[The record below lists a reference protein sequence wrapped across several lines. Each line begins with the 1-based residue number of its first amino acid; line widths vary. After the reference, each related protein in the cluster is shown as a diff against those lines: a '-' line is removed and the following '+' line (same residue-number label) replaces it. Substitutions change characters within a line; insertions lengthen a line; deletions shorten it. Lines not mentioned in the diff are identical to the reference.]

1 MLYKYLFSILC
12 GHLNL
17 NKKNWI
23 WPVTS
28 QTDRLPVKPTDKPVQ
43 PAGKPVRTDCTVA
56 FEFKF
61 EFDRFRPVSGQ
72 TGPVGKLN
80 PSDRSVLALS
90 MTHTQFSSSIWQCCY
105 LCIQWFVLKNKTK
118 TMSNHLCT
126 CYMVAISM
134 TNLASTSLRESRDRP
149 AKLLLLNAYV
159 LYITWSQIFVE
170 CLIIYLIEI
179 TLKNSTVWR
188 IF

>member
-1 MLYKYLFSILC
+1 
-12 GHLNL
+12 
-17 NKKNWI
+17 
-23 WPVTS
+23 
-28 QTDRLPVKPTDKPVQ
+28 
-43 PAGKPVRTDCTVA
+43 
-56 FEFKF
+56 
-61 EFDRFRPVSGQ
+61 
-72 TGPVGKLN
+72 
-80 PSDRSVLALS
+80 
-90 MTHTQFSSSIWQCCY
+90 
-105 LCIQWFVLKNKTK
+105 
-118 TMSNHLCT
+118 MSNHLCT